1 MKFSFTTIILLAFFA
16 YVLNSVYVIYQLF
29 NVPSCKGNS
38 RKCLPPHRLID
49 ENLEVSRARAIV
61 YNDTESLSFLSFL
74 SSYYPPP
81 SYMEILVSVKKKV
94 IVQCRFYKLDKD
106 ITMYCARDD

>member
-16 YVLNSVYVIYQLF
+16 YVLNSIYVIYQLF

-61 YNDTESLSFLSFL
+61 Y
-74 SSYYPPP
+74 
-81 SYMEILVSVKKKV
+81 MIRKV
-94 IVQCRFYKLDKD
+94 NYLCRF
-106 ITMYCARDD
+106 ITILTARIQKSLAKMLKK

>member
-1 MKFSFTTIILLAFFA
+1 MSSYEVSPGDGISLLSRWSRVMKFSFTTIILLAFFA

-49 ENLEVSRARAIV
+49 ENLEVSRARA
-61 YNDTESLSFLSFL
+61 
-74 SSYYPPP
+74 P
-81 SYMEILVSVKKKV
+81 
-94 IVQCRFYKLDKD
+94 
-106 ITMYCARDD
+106 